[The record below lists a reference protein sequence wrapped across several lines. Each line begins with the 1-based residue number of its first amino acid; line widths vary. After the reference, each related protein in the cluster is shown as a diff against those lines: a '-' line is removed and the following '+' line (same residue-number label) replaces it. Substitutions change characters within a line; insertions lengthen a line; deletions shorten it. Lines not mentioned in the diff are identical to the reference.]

1 MLREGRAPVWDRL
14 LAMLFFTALLHGV
27 IILGLTFK
35 SPIAGHD
42 SAPGLQVLLVSDE
55 VPAANRNDHATYLA
69 QRTQLGSGNTR
80 KNVTPHNAAQA
91 PVLPAEPGSP
101 QGTTLSPGA
110 EAAGSK
116 DRRVLTT
123 SGWSTIVHY
132 LTDEGSAGD
141 AAQQPLL
148 LEQPAAAQPG
158 PDDEAGPVSLRGPKR
173 DELWVT
179 PDTRASIVAPYL
191 VAWRAKVER
200 IGTLNYPAA
209 ARQAG
214 ANANPVI
221 AVSIDADGRLEQA
234 TIRRSSGDPALDQA
248 ALAILRLA
256 SPFDPFPPELAQRYR
271 VLHFVYE
278 WQFVGGRVA
287 PGSLTAAP
295 YGRGF
300 LNTIP

>member
-27 IILGLTFK
+27 IILGLTFR
-35 SPIAGHD
+35 SPIADHD
-42 SAPGLQVLLVSDE
+42 SAPGLQVLLVSNE
-55 VPAANRNDHATYLA
+55 VPAADRNDHATYLA

-80 KNVTPHNAAQA
+80 EDVTPHNAAQA

-101 QGTTLSPGA
+101 QGHTLSA
-110 EAAGSK
+110 DSQAAGSS

-123 SGWSTIVHY
+123 SAWSTVVQY
-132 LTDEGSAGD
+132 MTDEGSAGG

-148 LEQPAAAQPG
+148 IDQQASEQPG
-158 PDDEAGPVSLRGPKR
+158 PTDEAGPVRLRGPKR

-209 ARQAG
+209 ARDAG
-214 ANANPVI
+214 KNANPVI
-221 AVSIDADGRLEQA
+221 EVAIDSDGRLEQA
-234 TIRRSSGDPALDQA
+234 SISRSSGDPELDQA
-248 ALAILRLA
+248 ALAILKLA

-287 PGSLTAAP
+287 TGSVTAAP
-295 YGRGF
+295 
-300 LNTIP
+300 

>member
-27 IILGLTFK
+27 IILGLTFR

-42 SAPGLQVLLVSDE
+42 SAPGLQVLLVSNE
-55 VPAANRNDHATYLA
+55 VPAADRNDHATYLA
-69 QRTQLGSGNTR
+69 ERTQLGSGNTR
-80 KNVTPHNAAQA
+80 EDVTPHNAAQA

-101 QGTTLSPGA
+101 QGHTLSA
-110 EAAGSK
+110 DSQAAGSR

-123 SGWSTIVHY
+123 SAWSTVVQY
-132 LTDEGSAGD
+132 MTDEGSAGG

-148 LEQPAAAQPG
+148 IDQQASEQPG
-158 PDDEAGPVSLRGPKR
+158 PTDEAGPVRLRGPKR

-209 ARQAG
+209 ARDAG
-214 ANANPVI
+214 KNANPVI
-221 AVSIDADGRLEQA
+221 EVAIDSDGRLEQA
-234 TIRRSSGDPALDQA
+234 SISRSSGDPELDQA
-248 ALAILRLA
+248 ALAILKLA
-256 SPFDPFPPELAQRYR
+256 SPFDPFPPGLAQRYR

-287 PGSLTAAP
+287 TGSVTAAP
-295 YGRGF
+295 
-300 LNTIP
+300 

>member
-27 IILGLTFK
+27 LILGLTFR
-35 SPIAGHD
+35 SPIAAHD
-42 SAPGLQVLLVSDE
+42 SAPGLQVLLVSNE
-55 VPAANRNDHATYLA
+55 VPAADRNDHATYLA

-80 KNVTPHNAAQA
+80 RDVTPHNPAQA
-91 PVLPAEPGSP
+91 PVLPAEQGTP
-101 QGTTLSPGA
+101 QGHTLSPDSQ
-110 EAAGSK
+110 AAGSR

-123 SGWSTIVHY
+123 SAWSTVVQY
-132 LTDEGSAGD
+132 MTDEGRAGS

-148 LEQPAAAQPG
+148 INQQASEQPG
-158 PDDEAGPVSLRGPKR
+158 PADEAGPVRLSGPKR

-191 VAWRAKVER
+191 VSWRAKVER

-209 ARQAG
+209 ARGAG
-214 ANANPVI
+214 KNANPVI
-221 AVSIDADGRLEQA
+221 EVAIDSNGRLEQA
-234 TIRRSSGDPALDQA
+234 SISRSSGDPVLDQA
-248 ALAILRLA
+248 ALAILKLA
-256 SPFDPFPPELAQRYR
+256 SPFDPFPPELARRYR

-287 PGSLTAAP
+287 TGSVSAAP
-295 YGRGF
+295 
-300 LNTIP
+300 

>member
-35 SPIAGHD
+35 SPIAGND

-55 VPAANRNDHATYLA
+55 VPAADRNDRATYLA
-69 QRTQLGSGNTR
+69 QRTQLGSGNTHDDVSPR
-80 KNVTPHNAAQA
+80 NPAQS
-91 PVLPAEPGSP
+91 PVLPAQ
-101 QGTTLSPGA
+101 QGTPEGNALSA
-110 EAAGSK
+110 DARAAGSL

-123 SGWSTIVHY
+123 SGWSTVVQY
-132 LTDEGSAGD
+132 MTDEGGAGTT
-141 AAQQPLL
+141 AEQPLL
-148 LEQPAAAQPG
+148 LDQQTSDQPG
-158 PDDEAGPVSLRGPKR
+158 PDEESGPVQLRGPKR

-200 IGTLNYPAA
+200 IGTLNFPAA
-209 ARQAG
+209 ARNAG
-214 ANANPVI
+214 SGASPVI
-221 AVSIDADGRLEQA
+221 EVAIDANGNLERA
-234 TIRRSSGDPALDQA
+234 VISRSSGDPELDQA
-248 ALAILRLA
+248 ALSILRLA
-256 SPFDPFPPELAQRYR
+256 SPFDPFPPQLAHRYR

-287 PGSLTAAP
+287 TGSVSTAP
-295 YGRGF
+295 
-300 LNTIP
+300 